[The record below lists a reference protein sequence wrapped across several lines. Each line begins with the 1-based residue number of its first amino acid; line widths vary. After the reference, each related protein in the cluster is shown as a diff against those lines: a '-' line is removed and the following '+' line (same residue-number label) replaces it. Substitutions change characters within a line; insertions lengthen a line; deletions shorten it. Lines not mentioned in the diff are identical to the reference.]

1 MSEFNKLL
9 FIINKFSGT
18 GFRAKLEGEIL
29 SACEQHRAE
38 CTIQFTSGRGHATE
52 LAREGIGKFDAVI
65 AVGGDGTVNETAQ
78 GLIHSGTPLGILPKG
93 SGNGLARHL
102 GIPMKLKTALKTLFN
117 SKPIAMDTFYVNDHL
132 SVNVSG
138 IGFDGHVANRFGE
151 DKKRGFFGYVRF
163 VVRDYLKFTPLNATC
178 LHDHSTEQLTKSFI
192 IAIANSSQY
201 GNNASIAPGASV
213 TDHQLKLVQVKKIPL
228 HKGLP
233 FTYRLFTNKLRNNN
247 AYQSKPV
254 TNLVVKIPASA
265 PFHIDGEPCGTASEF
280 TIRIDPSSLM
290 VLVPEKNLP
299 FI

>member
-29 SACEQHRAE
+29 NACEDHQTE

-78 GLIHSGTPLGILPKG
+78 GLIHSKTPLGILPKG

-102 GIPMKLKTALKTLFN
+102 GIPMNLNAALGALFN
-117 SKPIAMDTFYVNDHL
+117 SKPTAMDTFYVNDYL

-151 DKKRGFFGYVRF
+151 GKKRGFLGYARF
-163 VVRDYLKFTPLNATC
+163 VVNDYLSFPLFDASFVNHGTKEE
-178 LHDHSTEQLTKSFI
+178 LNKSFI

-201 GNNASIAPGASV
+201 GNNACIAPQASV
-213 TDHQLKLVQVKKIPL
+213 TDHQLHLVQVKKIPL
-228 HKGLP
+228 RKGLP
-233 FTYRLFTNKLRNNN
+233 FAYKLFTSRLHNDS

-254 TNLVVKIPASA
+254 TNLVLQTQGPVPY
-265 PFHIDGEPCGTASEF
+265 HIDGEPCGAASTF
-280 TIRIDPSSLM
+280 TIRIEPASLM
-290 VLVPEKNLP
+290 VLIPQKNIP
-299 FI
+299 FV